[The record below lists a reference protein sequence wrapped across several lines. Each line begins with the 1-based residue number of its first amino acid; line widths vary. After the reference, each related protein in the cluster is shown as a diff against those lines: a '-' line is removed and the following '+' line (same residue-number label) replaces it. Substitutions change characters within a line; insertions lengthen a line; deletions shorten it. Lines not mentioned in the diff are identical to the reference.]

1 MSKKI
6 EIERSLIVSISKDYY
21 NLPRKQK
28 KAEQKR
34 VAIEITNALN
44 QYIRVYNLKEK

>member
-1 MSKKI
+1 MSKV

-28 KAEQKR
+28 KAETKR
-34 VAIEITNALN
+34 ILKEITEALN
-44 QYIRVYNLKEK
+44 HYIEHNRS

>member
-1 MSKKI
+1 MSKKV

-34 VAIEITNALN
+34 VTKEITKALN
-44 QYIRVYNLKEK
+44 HYIKHYKR